1 MKSYVGMGHDECP
14 ICGAKHSEV
23 VLIDKRV
30 RNTLDH
36 DQTVGISECPECVG
50 KIDNGYVAL
59 VAIDESKSKHPY
71 TPTSAYRTGNI
82 VWIKRDSWGV
92 VFNVPAPSTKF
103 AYCGED
109 VVGKILATAGT
120 MQ

>member
-14 ICGAKHSEV
+14 ICGAKHNEV
-23 VLIDKRV
+23 LLIDKFM
-30 RNTLDH
+30 RNTLYR
-36 DQTVGISECPECVG
+36 DQATGISECPECTG

-71 TPTSAYRTGNI
+71 TPTSAYRTGNV

-92 VFNVPAPSTKF
+92 VFKVPAPRTKF

-109 VVGKILATAGT
+109 LVETLSATAET
-120 MQ
+120 TQ